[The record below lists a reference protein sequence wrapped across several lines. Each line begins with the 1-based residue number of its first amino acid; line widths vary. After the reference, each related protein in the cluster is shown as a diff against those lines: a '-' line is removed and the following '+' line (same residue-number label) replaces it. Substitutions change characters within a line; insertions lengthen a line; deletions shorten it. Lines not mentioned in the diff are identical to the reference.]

1 MKWGAKMNKVQAYI
15 ENLKSIE
22 NWDEYLKQ
30 ESGLPGPRGNLELI
44 YAVAE
49 IGSEEQFLH
58 LISFT
63 PEKAPVNSQ
72 EEFLSACGTV
82 GLGRLVAE
90 GKTEYLRLL
99 RSFASDL
106 RWRTREGVAMALQ
119 IYGEK
124 HMDELIDEMKL
135 WSEGSYFEKR
145 AAAAALCEPKLL
157 SQKGQVFKVL
167 QILDIITKSIVN
179 VENRKD
185 EGFVALKKGLA
196 YCWSV
201 AIVYNSVEGKKMFEE
216 WISCQ
221 DKDIK
226 WIVRENLKKDRLR
239 RLDEAWVEECM
250 QKGN

>member
-1 MKWGAKMNKVQAYI
+1 MKKIQTYI
-15 ENLKSIE
+15 EILKSIE

-44 YAVAE
+44 YAAAE

-72 EEFLSACGTV
+72 EEFLAACGTV
-82 GLGRLVAE
+82 GLGRLAAE
-90 GKTEYLRLL
+90 GKKEYLRLL
-99 RSFASDL
+99 RSFASDP
-106 RWRTREGVAMALQ
+106 RWRTRESVAMALQ
-119 IYGEK
+119 IYGEQ
-124 HMDELIDEMKL
+124 HIDELIAEMRL
-135 WSEGSYFEKR
+135 WAEGNHYEKR

-157 SQKGQVFKVL
+157 SQKRQVYEVL
-167 QILDIITKSIVN
+167 LILDTITKSILN

-185 EGFVALKKGLA
+185 EGFVALRKGMA

-201 AIVYNSVEGKKMFEE
+201 AVVYNFDEGKKRFEK
-216 WISCQ
+216 WVGCK
-221 DKDIK
+221 DKDIN

-239 RLDEAWVEECM
+239 RVDEAWVEEC
-250 QKGN
+250 KEKNGNIL